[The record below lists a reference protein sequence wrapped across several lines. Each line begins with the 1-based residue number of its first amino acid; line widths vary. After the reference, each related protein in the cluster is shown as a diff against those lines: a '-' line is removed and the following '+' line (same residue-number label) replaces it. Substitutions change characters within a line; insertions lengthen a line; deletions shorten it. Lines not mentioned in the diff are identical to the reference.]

1 MIAKRSPIEAFD
13 CILNITAFLGALL
26 LIVQMILVNADIVLR
41 YFLNSPIR
49 GASEIAEVSLL
60 YLTFLGAAWL
70 LRCEGHISVDI
81 LAARLSERTLV
92 GLRFLTSALGCLI
105 FAVLSWSGAKVTYGL
120 WAKDVVTPTIL
131 ELPRAGIVIIIPL
144 GCFLL
149 CVQFARRAI
158 KAWRSRKLPI
168 KK

>member
-1 MIAKRSPIEAFD
+1 MIGKRGAIEAFD
-13 CILNITAFLGALL
+13 CILNISAFLGATLL
-26 LIVQMILVNADIVLR
+26 VLQMILVSADIVFR

-49 GASEIAEVSLL
+49 GASEIAEVSML
-60 YLTFLGAAWL
+60 YLTFLGTAWL
-70 LRCEGHISVDI
+70 LKREGHVSVDI

-92 GLRFLTSALGCLI
+92 GLRSLTSAVCCLI

-149 CVQFARRAI
+149 SVQFARRAI
-158 KAWRSRKLPI
+158 KAWSSRELPI
-168 KK
+168 EK